1 MGGAA
6 GMALTWSSEAT
17 ADGQP
22 LPLAEGVQIGFAEL
36 PGSTTVYNFAEG
48 NWTPRDEQAQQV
60 PLLGVAGRLASPVR
74 DARRPREAAEILALL
89 SGADWSAQISA
100 QHRDD
105 VVSPVPDE
113 NTWPVDGC
121 EPATRHDGTVRRS
134 WSRTQSRPLY
144 MTCIRIPGW
153 QRYLT
158 ALDEAV
164 VAACTGRK
172 TSSEALAQ
180 VADAWQ
186 MITSELGLEA
196 QRVAYTRS
204 LGLEP

>member
-89 SGADWSAQISA
+89 SGADWSAQFAHSTA
-100 QHRDD
+100 TTLYRQSQMKTPGLWTDANLPRDTTD
-105 VVSPVPDE
+105 RYVKLVE
-113 NTWPVDGC
+113 T
-121 EPATRHDGTVRRS
+121 
-134 WSRTQSRPLY
+134 TQSRPLY

-186 MITSELGLEA
+186 TITSELGLEA